1 MSFIRTENAPRDA
14 MSNVDEYFRA
24 KDERDANAANEAAL
38 VTQATSPPK
47 PAEDTKGAA
56 EAAAALR
63 PASPPPAASAPL
75 RAGET
80 ETSSTRPSL
89 PRSHTVVAS
98 TAGVESLRVA
108 PEALVRSQSQPAA
121 TVRRRSSPRL
131 HVEELPYILYRV
143 TSQQSAAK
151 AEQQT

>member
-14 MSNVDEYFRA
+14 MSNVDEYFQA

-38 VTQATSPPK
+38 VTQATSPE
-47 PAEDTKGAA
+47 ATKEAA

-63 PASPPPAASAPL
+63 PASPPP
-75 RAGET
+75 
-80 ETSSTRPSL
+80 ETSALLKERETDTSGTRPSL
-89 PRSHTVVAS
+89 PRSHTVAAS
-98 TAGVESLRVA
+98 TAGVEPLRVA

-121 TVRRRSSPRL
+121 NLRRRSSFTSRL
-131 HVEELPYILYRV
+131 PVEELPYILYRV
-143 TSQQSAAK
+143 TSQQSASK